1 MDDDVS
7 YPSPSGSAPGLA
19 AQRRVERA
27 VFETDRHRLVGD
39 VTLPQAGYQRRFSDL
54 LNRTEFEFIPLT
66 NVEITFHGDGSS
78 ISRDF
83 VALNKRHVRLCYE
96 VDEIDE

>member
-1 MDDDVS
+1 MS
-7 YPSPSGSAPGLA
+7 ASGSSPALA

-27 VFETDRHRLVGD
+27 VFETDRHRVVGD

-66 NVEITFHGDGSS
+66 NVEVSFHGEHTT
-78 ISRDF
+78 ITRPF
-83 VALNKRHVRLCYE
+83 LALNKRHVRVCYE
-96 VDEIDE
+96 VEE

>member
-1 MDDDVS
+1 MDSDMS
-7 YPSPSGSAPGLA
+7 ASGSSPALA

-54 LNRTEFEFIPLT
+54 LNRSEFEFIPLT
-66 NVEITFHGDGSS
+66 NVEITFHGEETT
-78 ISRDF
+78 ITRPF
-83 VALNKRHVRLCYE
+83 VALNKRAVRLCYE
-96 VDEIDE
+96 LEE

>member
-1 MDDDVS
+1 MDDVS
-7 YPSPSGSAPGLA
+7 SGQSMPGLA
-19 AQRRVERA
+19 TERRVERA

-54 LNRTEFEFIPLT
+54 LNRSEFEFIPLT
-66 NVEITFHGDGSS
+66 NVEVTFHGDGSS
-78 ISRDF
+78 VKRPF

-96 VDEIDE
+96 IEE

>member
-1 MDDDVS
+1 MS
-7 YPSPSGSAPGLA
+7 ASGSSPALA

-27 VFETDRHRLVGD
+27 VFETDRHRVVGD

-66 NVEITFHGDGSS
+66 NVEVTVLIDGTSF
-78 ISRDF
+78 SRSF
-83 VALNKRHVRLCYE
+83 VALNKRHVRVCYE
-96 VDEIDE
+96 VEE

>member
-1 MDDDVS
+1 MSDEMAS
-7 YPSPSGSAPGLA
+7 SGSSPALA
-19 AQRRVERA
+19 AERRVERA

-54 LNRTEFEFIPLT
+54 LNRSDFEFIPLT
-66 NVEITFHGDGSS
+66 NVEITFRGDGATLARS
-78 ISRDF
+78 F

-96 VDEIDE
+96 IEE

>member
-1 MDDDVS
+1 MDIDEMPDL
-7 YPSPSGSAPGLA
+7 SGASSGLA

-54 LNRTEFEFIPLT
+54 LNRSEFEFIPLT
-66 NVEITFHGDGSS
+66 NVEITFHGDGSTITRS
-78 ISRDF
+78 F

-96 VDEIDE
+96 IED

>member
-1 MDDDVS
+1 MAES
-7 YPSPSGSAPGLA
+7 GPSPALA

-54 LNRTEFEFIPLT
+54 LNRTEFEYIPLT
-66 NVEITFHGDGSS
+66 NVEITFHGDGST
-78 ISRDF
+78 IAHPF

-96 VDEIDE
+96 LDEG

>member
-1 MDDDVS
+1 MEDDVS
-7 YPSPSGSAPGLA
+7 LSGAASALA
-19 AQRRVERA
+19 AERRVERA

-66 NVEITFHGDGSS
+66 NVEVTFHGDGST
-78 ISRDF
+78 ITRAF

-96 VDEIDE
+96 IEDD

>member
-1 MDDDVS
+1 MS
-7 YPSPSGSAPGLA
+7 ASASGSSPALA

-27 VFETDRHRLVGD
+27 VFETDRHRVIGD

-66 NVEITFHGDGSS
+66 NVEVTFHGDGSTVERPFLA
-78 ISRDF
+78 I
-83 VALNKRHVRLCYE
+83 NKRHVRLCYE
-96 VDEIDE
+96 LEE

>member
-1 MDDDVS
+1 MDGDRS
-7 YPSPSGSAPGLA
+7 AIGSSPALT

-27 VFETDRHRLVGD
+27 VFETDRHRVVGD

-66 NVEITFHGDGSS
+66 NVEITFHGDGSTLEQP
-78 ISRDF
+78 F
-83 VALNKRHVRLCYE
+83 LALNKRHIRLCYE
-96 VDEIDE
+96 LEG

>member
-1 MDDDVS
+1 MSDEM
-7 YPSPSGSAPGLA
+7 PSSGSSPALA
-19 AQRRVERA
+19 AERRVERA

-54 LNRTEFEFIPLT
+54 LNRSEFEFIPLT
-66 NVEITFHGDGSS
+66 NVEVTFHADGTTLT
-78 ISRDF
+78 RPF

-96 VDEIDE
+96 VEE

>member
-1 MDDDVS
+1 VNDEG
-7 YPSPSGSAPGLA
+7 YSPAAAASGLA
-19 AQRRVERA
+19 AARRVERA

-66 NVEITFHGDGSS
+66 NVEVTFHADGSS
-78 ISRDF
+78 IERPF

-96 VDEIDE
+96 LDE

>member
-1 MDDDVS
+1 MDVDMS
-7 YPSPSGSAPGLA
+7 ASGSSPALA

-54 LNRTEFEFIPLT
+54 LNRSEFEFIPLT
-66 NVEITFHGDGSS
+66 NVEVTFHGDGST
-78 ISRDF
+78 IERPF

-96 VDEIDE
+96 LDEDQ

>member
-1 MDDDVS
+1 MS
-7 YPSPSGSAPGLA
+7 TGGSAPALA
-19 AQRRVERA
+19 AERRVERA

-54 LNRTEFEFIPLT
+54 LNRSEFEFIPLT
-66 NVEITFHGDGSS
+66 NVEITFHADGN
-78 ISRDF
+78 IVERPF

-96 VDEIDE
+96 LEG

>member
-1 MDDDVS
+1 MDDVVS
-7 YPSPSGSAPGLA
+7 PGPSASAPALA

-54 LNRTEFEFIPLT
+54 LNRSEFEFIPLT
-66 NVEITFHGDGSS
+66 NVEVTFHADGSS
-78 ISRDF
+78 VTRPF
-83 VALNKRHVRLCYE
+83 VALNKRHIRLCYE
-96 VDEIDE
+96 VEE

>member
-1 MDDDVS
+1 MNDDGYNPAGAS
-7 YPSPSGSAPGLA
+7 SGLA
-19 AQRRVERA
+19 AARRVERA

-66 NVEITFHGDGSS
+66 NVEVTFHGDGTS
-78 ISRDF
+78 ITRPF

-96 VDEIDE
+96 LEE

>member
-1 MDDDVS
+1 MDAENPES
-7 YPSPSGSAPGLA
+7 GASPLS

-54 LNRTEFEFIPLT
+54 LNRSEFEFIPLT
-66 NVEITFHGDGSS
+66 NVEICFHGDGST
-78 ISRDF
+78 ITRPF

-96 VDEIDE
+96 LVEE